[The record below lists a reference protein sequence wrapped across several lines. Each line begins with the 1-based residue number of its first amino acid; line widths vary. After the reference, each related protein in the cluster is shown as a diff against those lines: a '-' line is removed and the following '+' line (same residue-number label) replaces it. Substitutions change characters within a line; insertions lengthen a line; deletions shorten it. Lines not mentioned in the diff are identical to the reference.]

1 MARSPPRS
9 TRTYSLFPD
18 PPLFRYS
25 AAPDQARAGVRVQEV
40 RLSKASGAK
49 NSHRFFLTLI
59 QSVRQEKRV
68 AGRIEMA
75 IFGRSGANERKLAL
89 NDIAPDVAGN
99 LLFSLKYFEEFS
111 GQFQLPD
118 GFKPQ
123 RVVISLIPSSDG
135 ADRKS
140 TRMNS

>member
-1 MARSPPRS
+1 MIRRPPRS
-9 TRTYSLFPD
+9 TRTDTLFPYTT
-18 PPLFRYS
+18 LFRS
-25 AAPDQARAGVRVQEV
+25 
-40 RLSKASGAK
+40 
-49 NSHRFFLTLI
+49 
-59 QSVRQEKRV
+59 RQEKRV

-135 ADRKS
+135 APQTEEGFEWQRIIDQGAGNHEVRK
-140 TRMNS
+140 

>member
-1 MARSPPRS
+1 
-9 TRTYSLFPD
+9 
-18 PPLFRYS
+18 
-25 AAPDQARAGVRVQEV
+25 
-40 RLSKASGAK
+40 
-49 NSHRFFLTLI
+49 
-59 QSVRQEKRV
+59 
-68 AGRIEMA
+68 MA

-135 ADRKS
+135 APQTEEGFEWQRIIDQGAGNHEIGRAS
-140 TRMNS
+140 CRERVCQYV